1 MELKYLKGV
10 GPKRAEALNKIGIES
25 VEDFLSFI
33 PRTYLKKI
41 DISEFRNHYDENIII
56 NCIITEVERPRKSN
70 HPFNLIVAD
79 NSGITRIPVF
89 GASEFRAKQF
99 RLNDRFIF
107 WGKVSESFR
116 PGDLRIDY
124 RDHLKI
130 DDPSMNEMLKF
141 SLIPIYELSG
151 ELKKTWIKP
160 LLLTKIVF
168 NAFREIFSN
177 SSYKKPET
185 LTPDILSEN
194 NLWKISDAV
203 LRINFPKQFEDIE
216 LARRRLAFDELFFL
230 ELLMALRKNHN
241 KNISNGIS
249 FDVSK
254 NEKQKLFEKNLPFEF
269 TNAQKKVITEIKTDM
284 SLPQPMNRLLQG
296 DVGSGKTVV
305 AVMSMLNAIDNGYQ
319 AAMMCPTEI
328 LAQQHYFTFKKM
340 TENTGVEVT
349 LLTGGQKKA
358 LREEL
363 LSKIKN
369 GESNIVVGTHALI
382 QEKVEFNNL
391 GLIVIDEQ
399 HKFGVMQRA
408 RLREKGSNPDT
419 LIMTATPIPRTLSM
433 TVYGNL
439 DVSVIDE
446 LPSGRIPIKT
456 ALRKEEDKPK
466 VFDFIRDEIKSGRQ
480 VYIIYP
486 LIDESE
492 KLDLKA
498 AETNYKI
505 LKTKIFP
512 ELRVG
517 MIHGRVLWYEKDE
530 EMEKFKNRELD
541 ILVATTVI
549 EVGIDIPNATIMVIE
564 DAHRFGL
571 SQLHQLRGRVGR
583 GAEQSYCIMVTDSRD
598 EIVNRR
604 LNIMCETNDGFRI
617 AEEDMKL
624 RGPGEFFGTR
634 QSGVLN
640 FSCTDLNRDGEIV
653 LKAREV
659 AFKIVREDPM
669 LRKEDHKSIRDN
681 FIKNYK
687 DSLYLINIA

>member
-10 GPKRAEALNKIGIES
+10 GPKRADALNKIGINS

-33 PRTYLKKI
+33 PRRYLKKI
-41 DISEFRNHYDENIII
+41 FISEIRNNYDENVVIYCTVTGI
-56 NCIITEVERPRKSN
+56 EQPRKSN
-70 HPFNLIVAD
+70 HPFNIIVAD
-79 NSGITRIPVF
+79 KSGFTRIPVF

-99 RLNDRFIF
+99 RLNDKFIF
-107 WGKVSESFR
+107 WCKVSESFR
-116 PGDLRIDY
+116 PGDLRFDY
-124 RDHLKI
+124 RDHLKV
-130 DDPSMNEMLKF
+130 DDESTNEMMKF
-141 SLIPIYELSG
+141 NLLPVYELSG
-151 ELKKTWIKP
+151 ILKKTWIRP

-168 NAFREIFSN
+168 NAFKELFTNSN
-177 SSYKKPET
+177 YIIHET
-185 LTPDILSEN
+185 LPQNILLEN
-194 NLWKISDAV
+194 ELWKIADAV
-203 LRINFPKQFEDIE
+203 LRINFPKKEDDIE
-216 LARRRLAFDELFFL
+216 SARKRLAFDELFYL
-230 ELLMALRKNHN
+230 ELLMALRKNHD
-241 KNISNGIS
+241 KNLSKGIS
-249 FDVSK
+249 FDLNK
-254 NEKQKLFEKNLPFEF
+254 NEKQILFEKSLPFKF
-269 TNAQKKVITEIKTDM
+269 TNAQKKVIEEIRNDM
-284 SLPQPMNRLLQG
+284 SSPKPMNRLLQG

-305 AVMSMLNAIDNGYQ
+305 SVMSMLNAIDNGYQ

-328 LAQQHYFTFKKM
+328 LAQQHFYTISKM

-358 LREEL
+358 LRTEL
-363 LSKIKN
+363 LDKIKN
-369 GESNIVVGTHALI
+369 GVSNIVVGTHALI
-382 QEKVEFNNL
+382 QEKVEFDKL

-408 RLREKGSNPDT
+408 RLREKGDNPDT

-456 ALRKEEDKPK
+456 ALRNEKDKPK
-466 VFDFIRDEIKSGRQ
+466 IFEFLREEIKKGRQ

-498 AETNYKI
+498 AETNFEI
-505 LKTKIFP
+505 LKTKVFP
-512 ELRVG
+512 DLKVG

-530 EMEKFKNRELD
+530 EMEKFKNKELD

-583 GAEQSYCIMVTDSRD
+583 GAEQSYCIMITDSND
-598 EIVNRR
+598 DIVNRR
-604 LNIMCETNDGFRI
+604 LNIMCNTNDGFKI

-634 QSGVLN
+634 QSGVLT
-640 FSCTDLNRDGEIV
+640 FSCTDLNKDNDIL
-653 LKAREV
+653 LKAKDA
-659 AFKIVREDPM
+659 AFNIVHNDPM
-669 LRKEDHKSIRDN
+669 LRKPEHKSIRDN

>member
-33 PRTYLKKI
+33 PRRYLKKI
-41 DISEFRNHYDENIII
+41 FISDIRNNYDQNVIIYCTVTDI
-56 NCIITEVERPRKSN
+56 ERPRKSN
-70 HPFNLIVAD
+70 HPFNIIVAD
-79 NSGITRIPVF
+79 KSGFTRIPVF

-99 RLNDRFIF
+99 RLNDKFIF
-107 WGKVSESFR
+107 WGKVSESYR
-116 PGDLRIDY
+116 AGDLRLDY
-124 RDHLKI
+124 RDHLKV
-130 DDPSMNEMLKF
+130 DDDSTNEMMKF
-141 SLIPIYELSG
+141 NLLPVYELSG
-151 ELKKTWIKP
+151 ILKKTWIKP

-168 NAFREIFSN
+168 NAFREIFRN
-177 SSYKKPET
+177 SIYSIPET
-185 LTPDILSEN
+185 LPENILNEN
-194 NLWKISDAV
+194 ELWKFSEAV
-203 LRINFPKQFEDIE
+203 LRINFPKQESDIE
-216 LARRRLAFDELFFL
+216 SARKRLAFDELFYL
-230 ELLMALRKNHN
+230 ELLMALKKNHN
-241 KNISNGIS
+241 KNISKGIS
-249 FDVSK
+249 FDLSK
-254 NEKQKLFEKNLPFEF
+254 NEKQLSFENSLPFKF
-269 TNAQKKVITEIKTDM
+269 TNAQIRVIKEIRKDM
-284 SLPQPMNRLLQG
+284 SSSQPMNRLLQG

-305 AVMSMLNAIDNGYQ
+305 SVMSMLNAIDNGYQ

-328 LAQQHYFTFKKM
+328 LAQQHYYTISKM
-340 TENTGVEVT
+340 TLNTGVEVT

-363 LSKIKN
+363 LTKIKN
-369 GESNIVVGTHALI
+369 GESNIIVGTHALI
-382 QEKVEFNNL
+382 QEKVEFNKL

-408 RLREKGSNPDT
+408 KLREKGDNPDT

-456 ALRKEEDKPK
+456 ALRNEKDKPK
-466 VFDFIRDEIKSGRQ
+466 IFEFLREEIKKGRQ

-498 AETNYKI
+498 AETNYEI

-512 ELRVG
+512 DLRVG

-530 EMEKFKNRELD
+530 EMEKFKNKELD

-583 GAEQSYCIMVTDSRD
+583 GAEQSYCIMITDSND

-604 LNIMCETNDGFRI
+604 LNIMCETSDGFKI

-634 QSGVLN
+634 QSGVLT
-640 FSCTDLNRDGEIV
+640 FSCTDLNTDGEIL
-653 LKAREV
+653 LKARDV
-659 AFKIVREDPM
+659 AFKIIDDDPM
-669 LRKEDHKSIRDN
+669 LRKPEHKSIRDN